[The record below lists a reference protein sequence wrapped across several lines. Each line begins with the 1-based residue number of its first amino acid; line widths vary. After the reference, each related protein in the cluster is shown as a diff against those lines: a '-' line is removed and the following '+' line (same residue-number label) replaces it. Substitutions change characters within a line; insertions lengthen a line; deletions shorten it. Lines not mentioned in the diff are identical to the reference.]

1 MSTYFICYLS
11 PSFRSHPHEKVHDF
25 IHTSNYINFPQQ
37 KSELYHHVL
46 LSVLRWS
53 HPLLSLFFLCNSFS
67 SVIIIC
73 SRMNCRN
80 PMMISHTFNHYR
92 SPKLRFWRYQLLTIR
107 EIIIPFDLLSLTP
120 NVVKW
125 EILSSQPFLISQSS
139 PPVYHVSNITSDI
152 MPTKKIFFADSR
164 YDTNTF
170 A

>member
-11 PSFRSHPHEKVHDF
+11 PSFFNLRLRSHPHEKVHDF

-53 HPLLSLFFLCNSFS
+53 HPLLPSPFFISNSFL

-92 SPKLRFWRYQLLTIR
+92 SPKLRFWRYQFLTIR

-120 NVVKW
+120 NIRN
-125 EILSSQPFLISQSS
+125 EE
-139 PPVYHVSNITSDI
+139 
-152 MPTKKIFFADSR
+152 
-164 YDTNTF
+164 NT
-170 A
+170 